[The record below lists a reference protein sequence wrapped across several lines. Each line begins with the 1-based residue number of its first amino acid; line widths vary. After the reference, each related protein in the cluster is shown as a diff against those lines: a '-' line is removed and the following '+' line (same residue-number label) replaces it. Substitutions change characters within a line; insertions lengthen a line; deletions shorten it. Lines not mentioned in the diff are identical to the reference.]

1 MTQREVYNLIY
12 AHIRCQNTNLSEDK
26 ASRLANIIAVKTT
39 WRSYNNPRKLEELQQ
54 FSATVQK
61 DQHGLYN

>member
-12 AHIRCQNTNLSEDK
+12 AYTRSQNTNLSEDK

-39 WRSYNNPRKLEELQQ
+39 WQSYNNRRKLEELEK
-54 FSATVQK
+54 FSGTLHK

>member
-12 AHIRCQNTNLSEDK
+12 ARIRCQNIHLPENK

-39 WRSYNNPRKLEELQQ
+39 WQSYNNRRKLEELQIL
-54 FSATVQK
+54 SGTSHK
-61 DQHGLYN
+61 DQHGLCN